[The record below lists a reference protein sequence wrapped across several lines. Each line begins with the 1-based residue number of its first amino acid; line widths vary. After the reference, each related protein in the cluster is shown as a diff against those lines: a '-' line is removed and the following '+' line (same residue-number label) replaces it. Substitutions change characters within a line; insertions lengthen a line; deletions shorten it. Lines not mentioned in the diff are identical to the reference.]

1 MKSTTVRGKTRN
13 GEIHNQYIII
23 GTEPFFADHTI
34 QEFKKKLKVDESF
47 DLDTFYASESSVD
60 EILQK
65 LYLMPFSSSRRLV
78 VVKNLEDLDYTALE
92 KFATLINTSAS
103 HNCLIL
109 TFTIAKDNA
118 KHATVAK
125 KLPAL
130 FTNAQ
135 PVTYEKKTKKIRKY
149 IAQRSARAHISL
161 SESMLQ
167 YLEDEFSN
175 DITGLENELEKIEN
189 YCAEAGVMELTN
201 MQDLAKGLSD
211 FSKYQVVNAFLDGR
225 RETLQYFEELLPYLK
240 SDAEMVYALTQGL
253 LYRTQQSRK
262 QRKVITEILA
272 QMSKVDQKVK
282 GGSHFGD
289 LMLELLFL
297 RYTPVFRKGAFYG

>member
-1 MKSTTVRGKTRN
+1 MKSTKVRGKLRN
-13 GEIHNQYIII
+13 GEIHNQYIIV
-23 GTEPFFADHTI
+23 GTELFFADHTI
-34 QEFKKKLKVDESF
+34 QEFKEKLKVDESF
-47 DLDTFYASESSVD
+47 DLDTFYASESSID

-78 VVKNLEDLDYTALE
+78 VVKNLEELDYVALE
-92 KFATLINTSAS
+92 KFAKLINASTS
-103 HNCLIL
+103 HNCLIM
-109 TFTIAKDNA
+109 TFTVAKDNT
-118 KHATVAK
+118 KHAKTAK

-130 FTNAQ
+130 FTKAQ
-135 PVTYEKKTKKIRKY
+135 FIKYEKKTDKIRKY
-149 IAQRSARAHISL
+149 IAQRSARAHIKL

-189 YCAEAGVMELTN
+189 YCAEVQTMQLTN

-240 SDAEMVYALTQGL
+240 HDAEMVYALTRGL
-253 LYRTQQSRK
+253 LYRAQRNRKQSR
-262 QRKVITEILA
+262 VVSEILA
-272 QMSKVDQKVK
+272 QMSNVDTKVK
-282 GGSHFGD
+282 GGSHFGT

-297 RYTPVFRKGAFYG
+297 KYAPVFRKGAFYG

>member
-1 MKSTTVRGKTRN
+1 MKGTKVRGKVRN
-13 GEIHNQYIII
+13 GEIQNQYIII
-23 GTEPFFADHTI
+23 GTELFFTDHKI
-34 QEFKKKLKVDESF
+34 QEFKNKLQVDESF
-47 DLDTFYASESSVD
+47 DLDTFYASENSID

-78 VVKNLEDLDYTALE
+78 VVKNLEDLDYATLE
-92 KFATLINTSAS
+92 KFATLINASSS
-103 HNCLIL
+103 HNCLIM

-118 KHATVAK
+118 KHAKMAK
-125 KLPAL
+125 KLSKL
-130 FTNAQ
+130 FTKAEHI
-135 PVTYEKKTKKIRKY
+135 TYEKKTEKIRKY
-149 IAQRSARAHISL
+149 ITQRSARAHIKL

-167 YLEDEFSN
+167 YLKDEFSN

-189 YCAEAGVMELTN
+189 YFAEAQTIELTN

-240 SDAEMVYALTQGL
+240 SDAEMVYALTRGL
-253 LYRTQQSRK
+253 LYRARRSRK
-262 QRKVITEILA
+262 RSKVVTEILT
-272 QMSKVDQKVK
+272 QMSEIDKKVK
-282 GGSHFGD
+282 RGSHFGD

-297 RYTPVFRKGAFYG
+297 KYAPVFRKGDFYG